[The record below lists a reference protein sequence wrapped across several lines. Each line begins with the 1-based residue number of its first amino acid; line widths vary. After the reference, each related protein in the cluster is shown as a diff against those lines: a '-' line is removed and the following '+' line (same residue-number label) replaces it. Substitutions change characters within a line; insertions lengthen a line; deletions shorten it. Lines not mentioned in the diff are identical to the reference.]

1 MPNRLKTTMYVITVY
16 LALLGVLF
24 TFLPGTARSA
34 MGIALSDEA
43 LTLLYGQ
50 VILALAFMAYLVASN
65 IDTLGKLATGFMVLF
80 GGHIL
85 VFAYQLFSGLQ
96 TFAQV
101 GPPLIISVIFTTILF
116 FFRR

>member
-1 MPNRLKTTMYVITVY
+1 MSNRLKTTMYVITVY

-34 MGIALSDEA
+34 MGIALSDKA

-50 VILALAFMAYLVASN
+50 VVLALAFMAYLVASN
-65 IDTLGKLATGFMVLF
+65 IDMLSKMATGFLVLF

-85 VFAYQLFSGLQ
+85 VFAYQLFTGVQ
-96 TFAQV
+96 TFARV
-101 GPPLIISVIFTTILF
+101 GPPLIISVIFTTLLF